1 VNFDD
6 IANNYI
12 GRIVA
17 FVLTPILV
25 PAVTAVAAWA
35 QDAIGINLDGAQLT
49 AYVIA
54 VATGLAV
61 VAATWL
67 RNNGTWEVASA
78 ELIKLHELGSQQ
90 IADADPTQPPGLT
103 ITDSTTGPVR

>member
-1 VNFDD
+1 MNFDD

-12 GRIVA
+12 GRIV
-17 FVLTPILV
+17 VLTPILV

-49 AYVIA
+49 AYVVA
-54 VATGLAV
+54 VATGLAL

-67 RNNGTWEVASA
+67 RNNGNWEVASA
-78 ELIKLHELGSQQ
+78 ELIKLHELGSQELG
-90 IADADPTQPPGLT
+90 DPAQPPGLT
-103 ITDSTTGPVR
+103 ITDSTAGPIR